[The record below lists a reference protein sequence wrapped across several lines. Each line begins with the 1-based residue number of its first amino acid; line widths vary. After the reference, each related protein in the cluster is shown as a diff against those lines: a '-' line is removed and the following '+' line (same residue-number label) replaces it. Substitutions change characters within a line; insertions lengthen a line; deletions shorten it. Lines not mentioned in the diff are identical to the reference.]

1 MNIEAISV
9 FLKIDGRVVLAPIA
23 SKSAQLFVGMLPA
36 FQEGQPKQA
45 KMYVMPP
52 EVTVHI
58 ENAGRA
64 LGGVMEKKRDDAGKA
79 GESKK

>member
-36 FQEGQPKQA
+36 FQEGSLNRPRC
-45 KMYVMPP
+45 
-52 EVTVHI
+52 T
-58 ENAGRA
+58 
-64 LGGVMEKKRDDAGKA
+64 
-79 GESKK
+79 